1 MFWVIRGTDG
11 HTDSDFAMVVEA
23 DSRAGAEAWAL
34 KRSVPYVI
42 IDEAE
47 DGDIDE
53 ARKGKR
59 LWKHTPDARHRCFGQ
74 PVGAAHLACLML
86 CGVWTIALLLTR
98 CGTVS
103 IFC

>member
-11 HTDSDFAMVVEA
+11 QTDSDFAMVVEA
-23 DSRAGAEAWAL
+23 ESRAGAEAWAL
-34 KRSVPYVI
+34 KRNVPYVM

-47 DGDIDE
+47 DEDIVH

-74 PVGAAHLACLML
+74 PVGAGQLTCLIL
-86 CGVWTIALLLTR
+86 CGVWTIGLLLR
-98 CGTVS
+98 VAQVR
-103 IFC
+103 IFS